1 MSKHPFLTGIGM
13 GAAAGAA
20 LGMAMAPKKK
30 EMKAAARK
38 AVTVLQEDYDEVYL
52 THPLPAH
59 GASCQIPV

>member
-1 MSKHPFLTGIGM
+1 MILVSKHPILTGIGM

-38 AVTVLQEDYDEVYL
+38 AVRAVEDVAGNIND
-52 THPLPAH
+52 AI
-59 GASCQIPV
+59 GR

>member
-30 EMKAAARK
+30 EMKAAAKQLEFEHAAYLRDRIK
-38 AVTVLQEDYDEVYL
+38 KLQ
-52 THPLPAH
+52 A
-59 GASCQIPV
+59 GK

>member
-38 AVTVLQEDYDEVYL
+38 AVRAVEDAAGTIND
-52 THPLPAH
+52 AI
-59 GASCQIPV
+59 GR

>member
-1 MSKHPFLTGIGM
+1 MTKHPFLTGIGM

-38 AVTVLQEDYDEVYL
+38 AVRVVEDTAENINGMIG
-52 THPLPAH
+52 H
-59 GASCQIPV
+59 